1 MEFEKFVQEDHK
13 ENVILYS
20 NISAC
25 SIQKISHRSLSR
37 IEKEMGLKK
46 GNAKLTTYALEKACA
61 DKWNAVSIA
70 VGHSMVATSSIL
82 MFNADGT

>member
-1 MEFEKFVQEDHK
+1 MEFEKFVQENHK
-13 ENVILYS
+13 ENINLYS

-46 GNAKLTTYALEKACA
+46 GNAEQFFRECLEMNSGVVLKL
-61 DKWNAVSIA
+61 N
-70 VGHSMVATSSIL
+70 SSLFSPKGIL
-82 MFNADGT
+82 